1 MLTPGLHRNVAER
14 VYRDDPAINVS
25 FLKVGV
31 EGSPADMRAYRDNPD
46 PPNDAMK
53 FGTAVHCFLLEPKRF
68 DSTYAVMPKYDGR
81 TNEGKA
87 NKAAWIAAHPGITPL
102 EEDDY
107 ANLLGAARS
116 IEAHAEASKIIRAA
130 GDREVVA
137 VWKDAKTGAMCK
149 ARIDFASLR
158 AGLLV
163 DIKTTRDARPGPW
176 ERQAAK
182 LHYHMQDAWYRR
194 GFDGA
199 EFVFIA
205 VDNAPTNGRHR
216 VGVYFLDAEWVAAGA
231 RLCDTVLAGWIE
243 REEARVWPDHC
254 DGSMR
259 LQGPTWSL
267 LQDATVRPT
276 KAAPVR
282 SGGYLEPSDD
292 DHAEYL

>member
-1 MLTPGLHRNVAER
+1 MLTTGLHRNVAER
-14 VYRDDPAINVS
+14 VYREDPAYNVS

-31 EGSPADMRAYRDNPD
+31 EGSAADMRAYRDNPD

-53 FGTAVHCFLLEPKRF
+53 FGTAVHCYLLEPKRF
-68 DSTYAVMPKYDGR
+68 DETYVVMPQFS
-81 TNEGKA
+81 GKGSV
-87 NKAAWIAAHPGITPL
+87 AAREAWEAAHSHLSILT
-102 EEDDY
+102 EAEY
-107 ANLLGAARS
+107 SNLLGAAWA
-116 IEAHAEASKIIRAA
+116 IANHPEASKIIRAA
-130 GDREVVA
+130 GDREVVS

-149 ARIDFASLR
+149 ARIDFASLK

-182 LHYHMQDAWYRR
+182 LLYHMQDAWYRR
-194 GFDGA
+194 GFDGC
-199 EFVFIA
+199 EFVFVA
-205 VDNAPTNGRHR
+205 VDQKPTNGRHR
-216 VGVYFLDAEWVAAGA
+216 VGVYYLDAEWVAAGD
-231 RLCDTVLAGWIE
+231 RLCDTVLAGWLE

-276 KAAPVR
+276 KAPPVR
-282 SGGYLEPSDD
+282 SGGYLEMTDD
-292 DHAEYL
+292 DDADYYL